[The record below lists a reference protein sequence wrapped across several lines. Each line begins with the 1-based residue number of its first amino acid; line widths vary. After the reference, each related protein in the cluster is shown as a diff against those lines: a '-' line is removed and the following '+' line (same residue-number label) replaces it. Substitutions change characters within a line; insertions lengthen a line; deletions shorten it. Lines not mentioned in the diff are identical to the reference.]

1 MTVLTERA
9 IAQRVAEEAE
19 LIAQRCKKYVEILST
34 SKTETEIIHRIE
46 AEGLPALDD
55 NCMYLMVTVSK
66 GTHFDYLGGVV

>member
-9 IAQRVAEEAE
+9 IAARIADEAQ
-19 LIAQRCKKYVEILST
+19 LIADRCKRYVDILST
-34 SKTETEIIHRIE
+34 SRTETEIIHRIE